1 MRRRVGTCTVAARA
15 GAVKADP
22 VKVAAVKAG
31 AKAVTAVKA
40 GAKAAALSVSAPTV
54 FVTRARADWRE

>member
-1 MRRRVGTCTVAARA
+1 MRRRLGTCTVAA
-15 GAVKADP
+15 AVARSQ
-22 VKVAAVKAG
+22 VAAVKAG

>member
-1 MRRRVGTCTVAARA
+1 MRRRVGTCTVADRA

-31 AKAVTAVKA
+31 AKA
-40 GAKAAALSVSAPTV
+40 AKAAALGVSAPTV
-54 FVTRARADWRE
+54 FVTRARADWRR